1 MVLDIMLVTAYLGVN
16 ALIWIAM
23 YGVRRDR
30 IVYERIDIGSGL
42 NGLDIY
48 GLPKVSI
55 VVPLYLEKPS
65 SIMRTAISIS
75 KQRYPRELLD
85 VVFVV
90 EESDV
95 ETLWGAE
102 IASKYLMENGIRSNI
117 YIVGGRRSSKA
128 RALNMVLKSLEG
140 EIIAVY
146 DADDSF
152 DEDQVSEAVK
162 LMTARGYDA
171 IGVRV
176 YRYGESLLGKLLYI
190 DTVIWYDLI
199 ISFLRRSGLHTPLS
213 GEGLYIRRRVL
224 EEVGGFPEKLAEDA
238 YLSLILFEKGYRI
251 GLLDSYVEETAPK
264 SLSSHLRQRIRWY
277 RGHLE
282 CISRII
288 FHSSGR
294 RLRASISYIS
304 PVIAVA
310 SLLMSIATMMSTST
324 YIARGEG
331 QGDMHSG
338 GQSGVIDPLGLQIRG
353 SAIPMLIAIS
363 IEGVIPLAVVAI
375 IVSNHRGSRDSRS
388 LLPYV
393 ALLPLYWILI
403 STAALPAMILRNI
416 EWYRTRRA

>member
-117 YIVGGRRSSKA
+117 YIIGGRRSSKA

-304 PVIAVA
+304 PIVAVA

-331 QGDMHSG
+331 QDIYSG
-338 GQSGVIDPLGLQIRG
+338 GQSGVIDPLELQIRG

-363 IEGVIPLAVVAI
+363 IEGVIPLAVVVLT
-375 IVSNHRGSRDSRS
+375 VSNHRGSRDSRS

-403 STAALPAMILRNI
+403 SIAALPAIVLRNI

>member
-251 GLLDSYVEETAPK
+251 GLLDSYV
-264 SLSSHLRQRIRWY
+264 
-277 RGHLE
+277 
-282 CISRII
+282 
-288 FHSSGR
+288 
-294 RLRASISYIS
+294 
-304 PVIAVA
+304 
-310 SLLMSIATMMSTST
+310 
-324 YIARGEG
+324 
-331 QGDMHSG
+331 
-338 GQSGVIDPLGLQIRG
+338 
-353 SAIPMLIAIS
+353 
-363 IEGVIPLAVVAI
+363 
-375 IVSNHRGSRDSRS
+375 
-388 LLPYV
+388 
-393 ALLPLYWILI
+393 
-403 STAALPAMILRNI
+403 
-416 EWYRTRRA
+416 